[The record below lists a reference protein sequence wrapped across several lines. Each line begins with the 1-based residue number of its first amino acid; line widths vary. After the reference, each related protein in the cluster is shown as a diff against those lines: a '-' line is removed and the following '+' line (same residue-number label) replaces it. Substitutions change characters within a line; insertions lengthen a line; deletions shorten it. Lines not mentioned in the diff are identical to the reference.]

1 MPRAGRN
8 FSADEAIGCPGGGG
22 ARSAGSSAT
31 RSAPRPHGAAGPVF
45 RFPDRNRERH
55 PQVKMRSNLGH
66 ESAADSGAAGKKTG
80 RAGGK

>member
-1 MPRAGRN
+1 MLRAGRN
-8 FSADEAIGCPGGGG
+8 FSAGEAIGCPGGG

-31 RSAPRPHGAAGPVF
+31 RSAARPHGAAGPVF

-55 PQVKMRSNLGH
+55 PQVKMRLNLGH
-66 ESAADSGAAGKKTG
+66 ESAADPGAAGKKTG

>member
-45 RFPDRNRERH
+45 RFPDRI
-55 PQVKMRSNLGH
+55 V
-66 ESAADSGAAGKKTG
+66 SATRK
-80 RAGGK
+80 